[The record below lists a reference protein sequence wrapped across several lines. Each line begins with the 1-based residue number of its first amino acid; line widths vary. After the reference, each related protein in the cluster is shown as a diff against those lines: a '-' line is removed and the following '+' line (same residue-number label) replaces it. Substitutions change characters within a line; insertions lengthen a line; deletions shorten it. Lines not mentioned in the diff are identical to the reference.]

1 MRKGT
6 MHRAL
11 FWFLF
16 GVMFTF
22 ASMLMVFGVLFM
34 RDVYVSAGSASG
46 EVAFT
51 SLLFGIILLLVGG
64 GLLCSTIA
72 ETVKKLMAK

>member
-1 MRKGT
+1 MQ
-6 MHRAL
+6 RAL
-11 FWFLF
+11 FWFVF
-16 GVMFTF
+16 GAMITF
-22 ASMLMVFGVLFM
+22 AVMLMVFGILFM
-34 RDVYVSAGSASG
+34 KDVYVSMGSGSG

-72 ETVKKLMAK
+72 ETIRKLLAK

>member
-1 MRKGT
+1 

-11 FWFLF
+11 SWFLF

-22 ASMLMVFGVLFM
+22 AATLMVFGVLFM
-34 RDVYVSAGSASG
+34 RDVYVSIGSADG

-51 SLLFGIILLLVGG
+51 SLLFGMILLLVGG

-72 ETVKKLMAK
+72 ETVKKLLAK

>member
-1 MRKGT
+1 

-22 ASMLMVFGVLFM
+22 AIMLMVFGVLFM
-34 RDVYVSAGSASG
+34 RDVYLSMGSTSG
-46 EVAFT
+46 EVAFS
-51 SLLFGIILLLVGG
+51 SLILGIALLLVGG
-64 GLLCSTIA
+64 GLLCSTVA
-72 ETVKKLMAK
+72 ETVRKMIAK

>member
-1 MRKGT
+1 

-16 GVMFTF
+16 GVMLTF
-22 ASMLMVFGVLFM
+22 AVLLMAFGVLFM
-34 RDVYVSAGSASG
+34 RDVYLSTGSASG
-46 EVAFT
+46 EVPFT

-72 ETVKKLMAK
+72 ETVKKLMPK

>member
-1 MRKGT
+1 
-6 MHRAL
+6 MHRPI

-22 ASMLMVFGVLFM
+22 AMMLTVFGVLFR
-34 RDVYVSAGSASG
+34 RDVYVSAGSTTG

-51 SLLFGIILLLVGG
+51 SLLFGIVLLLVV

-72 ETVKKLMAK
+72 ETANKLMAR

>member
-1 MRKGT
+1 MR
-6 MHRAL
+6 RPL
-11 FWFLF
+11 FWFMF
-16 GVMFTF
+16 GVIFTF
-22 ASMLMVFGVLFM
+22 AVMLMVFGVLFM

-64 GLLCSTIA
+64 GLLCSTVA
-72 ETVKKLMAK
+72 ETIKKLMAN